1 MRPNFAFRYRLLP
14 LVLMLAAVVLLCSC
28 KIGGG
33 GGDDDDGDARFRVLN
48 ASTGYTSLDVYSN
61 DQDDDDD
68 DDKQRA
74 SAVSYGKI
82 SDYVTLT
89 AATYTLDFRRAGAS
103 TSLLAVSSQAMAED
117 TNATYV
123 AYGSTGHFAV
133 YKINDDQTEADSGKA
148 NVTVINVAEAGS
160 LDVYFTE
167 ENIPLTDTSPQV
179 SGVTS
184 GSSLGATLNSATYR
198 MRVTGAG
205 DNTDIRLDVSG
216 ITFSSTQVASIILT
230 PTPGGILVNALS
242 IPQQGSV
249 TSYSNTKARIRAAVG
264 MSNGTKATVS
274 VGGTMLLSNATVGI
288 IASAYTTVN
297 AGSLPVSVLIDGTA
311 ATIPNKTLAAGADY
325 TLLVWSNADGTQASL
340 ISDDNRAP
348 EVSGTTKIR
357 LMNGMSALGGP
368 ISFTV
373 NFSPTADDVGVGEV
387 SEYSEIAAGSDFEI
401 DVKDSLTS
409 SPLFSKTGV
418 SLTSGAVYTMF
429 MYNGATPSA
438 TLRRDR

>member
-1 MRPNFAFRYRLLP
+1 MRRIFSVRYYLLP
-14 LVLMLAAVVLLCSC
+14 LVLVLLCSC

-33 GGDDDDGDARFRVLN
+33 GGDNDGEARFRVLN
-48 ASTGYTSLDVYSN
+48 ASSGYTSLDVYST
-61 DQDDDDD
+61 DQDDDKD

-74 SAVSYGKI
+74 SAVSYGKL
-82 SDYVTLT
+82 SDYVTLK
-89 AATYTLDFRRAGAS
+89 AATYTLAFRRAGAS
-103 TSLLAVSSQAMAED
+103 TSLLSLSSQSMAED

-123 AYGSTGHFAV
+123 SYGSTGHFQV
-133 YKINDDQTEADSGKA
+133 YKINDDQKEADSGKA

-167 ENIPLTDTSPQV
+167 ENISLTDTSPQI

-184 GSSLGATLNSATYR
+184 GSSLGATINSATYR

-205 DNTDIRLDVSG
+205 DSTDIRLDVSG
-216 ITFSSTQVASIILT
+216 ITFTSTQVMSIILT

-249 TSYSNTKARIRAAVG
+249 TAYSNTTARVRAAVG
-264 MSNGTKATVS
+264 IANGTKATVA

-288 IASAYTTVN
+288 IGSTYTPVT
-297 AGSLPVSVLIDGTA
+297 AGSLAVSVIVDGTA
-311 ATIPNKTLAAGADY
+311 VSIPNKTLVAGADY
-325 TLLVWSNADGTQASL
+325 TLLVWSDASGTQASL
-340 ISDDNRAP
+340 ISDDNKLP
-348 EVSGTTKIR
+348 EVSGSTKIR

-373 NFSPTADDVGVGEV
+373 NFSPTADDVVVGDA
-387 SEYSEIAAGSDFEI
+387 SSYNEIAAGSDFEI
-401 DVKDSLTS
+401 DVKDALTS
-409 SPLFSKTGV
+409 APLFSKTGV
-418 SLTSGAVYTMF
+418 SLTAGAVYTMF

>member
-1 MRPNFAFRYRLLP
+1 MRRIFSVRYRLLP
-14 LVLMLAAVVLLCSC
+14 LMLLLAVAVLLCSC

-33 GGDDDDGDARFRVLN
+33 GGNNDGQARFRVLN
-48 ASTGYTSLDVYSN
+48 ASTGYTSLDIYSN
-61 DQDDDDD
+61 DQNDDGD

-74 SAVSYGKI
+74 SAVSYGKL
-82 SDYVTLT
+82 SDYVSLK
-89 AATYTLDFRRAGAS
+89 AATYTLDFRRAGAT
-103 TSLLAVSSQAMAED
+103 TSLLSVASQAMAED

-123 AYGSTGHFAV
+123 GYGSTSHFQV
-133 YKINDDQTEADSGKA
+133 YKINDDQTAADSGKA
-148 NVTVINVAEAGS
+148 KVTVINVAEAGS

-179 SGVTS
+179 SGVAS
-184 GSSLGATLNSATYR
+184 GSSLGATINSATYR

-205 DNTDIRLDVSG
+205 DSTDIRLDVSG
-216 ITFSSTQVASIILT
+216 IAFSSTQVVSIILT

-249 TSYSNTKARIRAAVG
+249 TAYSNTKARVRAAVG
-264 MSNGTKATVS
+264 ISNGTKATVA
-274 VGGTMLLSNATVGI
+274 VGGAMLLSNATVGI
-288 IASAYTTVN
+288 IGSTYTPVT
-297 AGSLPVSVLIDGTA
+297 AGSLAVSVVIDGTA
-311 ATIPNKTLAAGADY
+311 VSIPNKTLAAGADY
-325 TLLVWSNADGTQASL
+325 TLLVWSNATGTQASL

-373 NFSPTADDVGVGEV
+373 NFSPTADDVAVGEA
-387 SEYSEIAAGSDFEI
+387 SSYNEISAGSDFEI
-401 DVKDSLTS
+401 DVKDALTS

-418 SLTSGAVYTMF
+418 SLTGGAVYTMF

>member
-1 MRPNFAFRYRLLP
+1 MLL
-14 LVLMLAAVVLLCSC
+14 LAVGVLLCSC

-33 GGDDDDGDARFRVLN
+33 GGGNDGQARFRVLN
-48 ASTGYTSLDVYSN
+48 ASTGYTSLDIYSN
-61 DQDDDDD
+61 DQNDDGD

-74 SAVSYGKI
+74 SAVSYGKL
-82 SDYVTLT
+82 SDYVSLK
-89 AATYTLDFRRAGAS
+89 AATYTLDFRRAGAT
-103 TSLLAVSSQAMAED
+103 TSLLSVASQAMAED

-123 AYGSTGHFAV
+123 GYGSTSHFQV
-133 YKINDDQTEADSGKA
+133 YKINDDQTAADSGKA
-148 NVTVINVAEAGS
+148 KVTVINVAEAGS

-179 SGVTS
+179 SGVAS
-184 GSSLGATLNSATYR
+184 GSSLGATINSATYR

-205 DNTDIRLDVSG
+205 DSTDIRLDVSG
-216 ITFSSTQVASIILT
+216 IAFSSTQVVSIILT

-249 TSYSNTKARIRAAVG
+249 TAYSNTKARVRAAVG
-264 MSNGTKATVS
+264 ISNGTKATVA
-274 VGGTMLLSNATVGI
+274 VGGAMLLSNATVGI
-288 IASAYTTVN
+288 IGSTYTPVT
-297 AGSLPVSVLIDGTA
+297 AGSLAVSVVIDGTA
-311 ATIPNKTLAAGADY
+311 VSIPNKTLAAGADY
-325 TLLVWSNADGTQASL
+325 TLLVWSNATGTQASL

-373 NFSPTADDVGVGEV
+373 NFSPTADDVAVGEA
-387 SEYSEIAAGSDFEI
+387 SSYNEISAGSDFEI
-401 DVKDSLTS
+401 DVKDALTS

-418 SLTSGAVYTMF
+418 SLTGGAVYTMF

>member
-1 MRPNFAFRYRLLP
+1 MRPIFSLRYRLLP
-14 LVLMLAAVVLLCSC
+14 LLLMLASATLLCSC
-28 KIGGG
+28 GGG
-33 GGDDDDGDARFRVLN
+33 GSDDGGDARFRVLN

-68 DDKQRA
+68 DDKQRF
-74 SAVSYGKI
+74 SSVSYGAI
-82 SDYVTLT
+82 SDYVSLN

-123 AYGSTGHFAV
+123 AYGSTGHFQV
-133 YKINDDQTEADSGKA
+133 YKISDDQKEADSGKA
-148 NVTVINVAEAGS
+148 SITIVNVAEAGS

-167 ENIPLTDTSPQV
+167 ENIPLTDTSPQI
-179 SGVTS
+179 SGVSS
-184 GSSLGATLNSATYR
+184 GSSLGATVNSATYR
-198 MRVTGAG
+198 MRVTAAG

-216 ITFSSTQVASIILT
+216 ISFSSTGVVSIVLT
-230 PTPGGILVNALS
+230 PTPGGILVNALM

-249 TSYSNTKARIRAAVG
+249 TSYSNKKARVRAAVG
-264 MSNGTKATVS
+264 ISNGTKATVG
-274 VGGTMLLSNATVGI
+274 VGGTTLLSNATVGI
-288 IASAYTTVN
+288 IGSTYATVN
-297 AGSLPVSVLIDGTA
+297 AGSLAVSVIVDGTA
-311 ATIPNKTLAAGADY
+311 VSIPNKTLTAGADY
-325 TLLVWSNADGTQASL
+325 TLLVWSNADGTQATL

-348 EVSGTTKIR
+348 EVSGSTKIR

-373 NFSPTADDVGVGEV
+373 NFSPTADDVAVGET
-387 SEYSEIAAGSDFEI
+387 SDYTEITAGSDFEI
-401 DVKDSLTS
+401 DVKDALTS

-418 SLTSGAVYTMF
+418 SLTGGAVYTMF